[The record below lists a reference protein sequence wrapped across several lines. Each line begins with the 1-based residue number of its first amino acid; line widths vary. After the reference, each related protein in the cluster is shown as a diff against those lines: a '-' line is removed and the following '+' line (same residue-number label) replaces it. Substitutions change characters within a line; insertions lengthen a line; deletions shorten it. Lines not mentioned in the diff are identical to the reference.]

1 MNILQMLFSRL
12 SEITAEKT
20 LVYINGSLL
29 SFLFGS
35 EIEGTLM
42 ERFYAQ

>member
-29 SFLFGS
+29 FYLDPKNKG
-35 EIEGTLM
+35 LLV
-42 ERFYAQ
+42 FYAQ